1 MDGRGQGHGEL
12 AMAKR
17 SGIYRIHC
25 MENDKFYIGSAIDID
40 ARWRVHRCELRN
52 EKHGNSKLQRAWKK
66 YGEAA
71 FIFTVVEL
79 VPDADKLIE
88 REQFH
93 IDETVATIYGFNLRA
108 KADSN
113 IGLKYVM
120 TKRRPPHTEASKLKM
135 SATHKGK
142 KLTPEHVA
150 KVRAS
155 QFKDITGR
163 RFGRLVVLRYSGTV
177 NVGTKGGRVT
187 SWDCRCDCGGTVDA
201 VPRGSLK
208 NGNTKSCGCLYAETR
223 RRVLTDSDKAKISAS
238 HIGKTK
244 TREHCEKIRK
254 AMLGKK
260 YSAERCAA
268 ISAGHIGQ
276 IVSAEHRE
284 KISKALSGRKHSPQ
298 RVAAIIDGKRLANI
312 TRASGSYV

>member
-1 MDGRGQGHGEL
+1 
-12 AMAKR
+12 MA
-17 SGIYRIHC
+17 
-25 MENDKFYIGSAIDID
+25 NDKFYIGSAIDID
-40 ARWRVHRCELRN
+40 ARWRVHRHELRN

-66 YGEAA
+66 YGEVA

-79 VPDADKLIE
+79 VPAADKLIE

-93 IDETVATIYGFNLRA
+93 IDETCATRYGFNLRA

-120 TKRRPPHTEASKLKM
+120 IKRRPPHTEASKRKM

-142 KLTPEHVA
+142 KLSAETIE
-150 KVRAS
+150 KVRAACRI
-155 QFKDITGR
+155 DITGNR
-163 RFGRLVVLRYSGTV
+163 YGRLVVTGYAGTRKL
-177 NVGTKGGRVT
+177 GGKGSTVT
-187 SWDCRCDCGGTVDA
+187 TWDCRCDCGGTVVA
-201 VPRGSLK
+201 VPGGRLK

-223 RRVLTDSDKAKISAS
+223 QRVLTDSDKAKISAS

-276 IVSAEHRE
+276 IVSAECRE

-298 RVAAIIDGKRLANI
+298 RVAAIIEGKRLANI
-312 TRASGSYV
+312 ARAGGNYV